1 MGVGTGRL
9 LLRLLLTHPA
19 GTSVHGFA
27 GYPATGPWPILT
39 QVLNGVP
46 PANNFPV
53 IVDLIPGLQFR
64 NSGGGT
70 TIAQPAITDVLGL
83 PLPKILHDFTF
94 HPLPL

>member
-27 GYPATGPWPILT
+27 GYPATGPWPTLT

-64 NSGGGT
+64 YSGDGT
-70 TIAQPAITDVLGL
+70 TIAQAAITDVLGRPFPESL
-83 PLPKILHDFTF
+83 RESIFDPLAL
-94 HPLPL
+94 